1 MEKIEKEDSKMSYEE
16 LKNEYKNLKVE
27 NNNLQF
33 QNKELQIK
41 YDNVILELNALKR
54 IVFGSKQEKTP
65 SKETINSDQISLF
78 DNEEDIE
85 KDVQEQIEEQIEEIT
100 VHRKKNANKKIA
112 GLKKSMLKDVVIKR
126 QEYVLNE
133 DEKCPECGSD
143 FKLVSKQVVRTQ
155 IEFTPPTFNITEYVQ
170 NVYKCTKCGTEE
182 SKKETPTFAKAKIPK
197 ALLVHSFVSPSLAT
211 EVFYQ
216 KYYLG
221 VPFYRQEK
229 MWDDKGLVLPRNMMA
244 NWSIKINE
252 YYLEALWKLMQKELK
267 SKCEVLHS
275 DETTIQVNKEPGRNA
290 TSNSYM
296 WLLCSGKDE
305 TTKGVVFRYSA
316 SRSAET
322 AKEILEGY
330 KGILVTDGY
339 AGYNNIEEI
348 THAECWTHARRYF
361 YESVPLLSNKQMD
374 TKATGY
380 IGVEYCNKLFK
391 IEEEIASLSDEKKQ
405 KERQERSK
413 PIVDEFFSWVNTTLN
428 TKIVVNNKLKKA
440 LVYAQNQEKELSEF
454 INDGRIPLSN
464 SIAERSIRPFAV
476 HRKNWLFADTQ
487 AGAKANATYYSL
499 IESAKINK
507 LNIYKYMNY
516 LLESLPQYENLSE
529 EVLKKYLP
537 WSEDLPEDVRNYVG
551 DYEEL
556 KVAE

>member
-1 MEKIEKEDSKMSYEE
+1 MEKEKKEVSEMSYEE
-16 LKNEYKNLKVE
+16 LKNENKNLQFQNKE
-27 NNNLQF
+27 LEF

-41 YDNVILELNALKR
+41 YNNATLELNALKR
-54 IVFGSKQEKTP
+54 IVFGNKQEKTP
-65 SKETINSDQISLF
+65 SKETIDSDQISLF

-85 KDVQEQIEEQIEEIT
+85 KDVQEQIEEQVEEVTI
-100 VHRKKNANKKIA
+100 HKKKNAKKKVA
-112 GLKKSMLKDVVIKR
+112 GLKRSALKDVVIKR
-126 QEYVLNE
+126 QEYVLNA
-133 DEKCPECGSD
+133 DDRCLECGSEIE
-143 FKLVSKQVVRTQ
+143 LVGKKVVRTQ
-155 IEFTPPTFNITEYVQ
+155 IDFTPAIFNITEIVQ
-170 NVYKCTKCGTEE
+170 NIYKCTKCGTEG
-182 SKKETPTFAKAKIPK
+182 SKKETPTFAKPEVPK
-197 ALLVHSFVSPSLAT
+197 PLLSHSFASPSLAT

-252 YYLEALWKLMQKELK
+252 YYLEPLWQIMLKELK
-267 SKCEVLHS
+267 EKSKILHV
-275 DETTIQVNKEPGRNA
+275 DETGIQVNKEPGRNPS
-290 TSNSYM
+290 SNSYM
-296 WLLCSGKDE
+296 WVLRSGE
-305 TTKGVVFRYSA
+305 QEQTKGVIFKYSP

-322 AKEILEGY
+322 AKEILNGY
-330 KGILVTDGY
+330 KGILITDGY
-339 AGYNNIEEI
+339 AGYNEIEKV
-348 THAECWTHARRYF
+348 THAECWAHARRYF
-361 YESVPLLSNKQMD
+361 YESVPLVNGKMD
-374 TKATGY
+374 TTATGY

-391 IEEEIASLSDEKKQ
+391 IEEEIASLSDE
-405 KERQERSK
+405 ERQSKRQEKSK
-413 PIVDEFFSWVNTTLN
+413 PIVDEFFAWVNETLN

-454 INDGRIPLSN
+454 LKDGRIPLSN
-464 SIAERSIRPFAV
+464 NIAERSIRPFAV

-516 LLESLPQYENLSE
+516 LLEHLPQYENLSE
-529 EVLKKYLP
+529 EILMKYLP
-537 WSEDLPEDVRNYVG
+537 WSENLPDDIRNYAG

>member
-1 MEKIEKEDSKMSYEE
+1 MEKIEKEVSKMSYEE
-16 LKNEYKNLKVE
+16 LKNEYKK
-27 NNNLQF
+27 
-33 QNKELQIK
+33 LQIK
-41 YDNVILELNALKR
+41 YNNATLEINALRR

-65 SKETINSDQISLF
+65 SKETIDSDQISLF

-100 VHRKKNANKKIA
+100 VHRKKNAKKKVA
-112 GLKKSMLKDVVIKR
+112 GLKKSMLKDVVVKK

-182 SKKETPTFAKAKIPK
+182 GEKETPTFAKAEVPK
-197 ALLVHSFVSPSLAT
+197 PLLTHSFASPSLAT

-252 YYLEALWKLMQKELK
+252 YYLEKLTEQMQKELK
-267 SKCEVLHS
+267 EKCKILHV
-275 DETTIQVNKEPGRNA
+275 DETGIQVNKEPGRNPS
-290 TSNSYM
+290 SNSYM
-296 WLLCSGKDE
+296 WVLRSGEQE
-305 TTKGVVFRYSA
+305 TTKGVVFKYSP
-316 SRSAET
+316 SRSTET
-322 AKEILEGY
+322 AKDILNGY
-330 KGILVTDGY
+330 KGILLTDGY
-339 AGYNNIEEI
+339 AGYNEIADI
-348 THAECWTHARRYF
+348 THAECWAHARRYF
-361 YESVPLLSNKQMD
+361 YESVPLVANKMD
-374 TKATGY
+374 TTATGY
-380 IGVEYCNKLFK
+380 IGIEYCNKLFK
-391 IEEEIASLSDEKKQ
+391 IEEEIASLSDGEKQ
-405 KERQERSK
+405 KKRQEESR
-413 PIVDEFFSWVNTTLN
+413 PIVDEFFAWVNTTLN

-440 LVYAQNQEKELSEF
+440 LVYAQNQEKELREF
-454 INDGRIPLSN
+454 LNDGRIPLSN
-464 SIAERSIRPFAV
+464 NIAERAIRPFAV

-516 LLESLPQYENLSE
+516 LLESLPQE
-529 EVLKKYLP
+529 EILNDEILMKYLP
-537 WSEDLPEDVRNYVG
+537 WSEDLPDDVRNYEG
-551 DYEEL
+551 EYEEL

>member
-1 MEKIEKEDSKMSYEE
+1 MEKEKKEVSEMSKKE
-16 LKNEYKNLKVE
+16 LINEYKSLKAE

-41 YDNVILELNALKR
+41 YNNATLEINALR
-54 IVFGSKQEKTP
+54 RMVFGSKQEKTP
-65 SKETINSDQISLF
+65 SKETIDSDQISLF

-182 SKKETPTFAKAKIPK
+182 SEKETPTFAKAEVPK
-197 ALLVHSFVSPSLAT
+197 PLLSHPFVSPSLAT

-252 YYLEALWKLMQKELK
+252 YYLEKLTEQMQKEIK
-267 SKCEVLHS
+267 EKCKILHV
-275 DETTIQVNKEPGRNA
+275 DETGIQVNKELGRNPS
-290 TSNSYM
+290 SNSYM
-296 WLLCSGKDE
+296 WVLRSGEQE
-305 TTKGVVFRYSA
+305 TTKGVVFKYSP

-322 AKEILEGY
+322 AKEILNGY
-330 KGILVTDGY
+330 KGILLTDGY
-339 AGYNNIEEI
+339 AGYNEI
-348 THAECWTHARRYF
+348 AEVTHAECWAHARRYF
-361 YESVPLLSNKQMD
+361 YESVPLVANKMD
-374 TKATGY
+374 TTATGY

-391 IEEEIASLSDEKKQ
+391 IEEEIASLSDEEKQ
-405 KERQERSK
+405 KKRQEESK
-413 PIVDEFFSWVNTTLN
+413 PIVDEFFAWVNTTLN

-440 LVYAQNQEKELSEF
+440 LVYAQNQEKELREF
-454 INDGRIPLSN
+454 LNDGRIPLSN
-464 SIAERSIRPFAV
+464 NIAERSIRPFAV

-516 LLESLPQYENLSE
+516 LLEHLPQYDNLSE
-529 EVLKKYLP
+529 EILMKYLP
-537 WSEDLPEDVRNYVG
+537 WSEDLPEEVRNYEG

-556 KVAE
+556 KAAE